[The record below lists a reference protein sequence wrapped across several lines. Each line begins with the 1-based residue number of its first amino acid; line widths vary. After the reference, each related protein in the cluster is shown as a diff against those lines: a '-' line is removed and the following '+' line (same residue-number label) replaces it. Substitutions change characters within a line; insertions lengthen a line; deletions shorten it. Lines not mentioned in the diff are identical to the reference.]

1 MAQLRNNEYYLKKLY
16 RAAEVQDVNKDGK
29 VTRADYDLMVSKYD
43 AMDMPQEYKQEL
55 ADAIYS
61 TSDSLGLTDHTKS
74 LTYDEIVNS
83 WIDNVEKICEYSFDK
98 IFRIID
104 TDKSGTISLKE
115 WEMRYVAMGIP
126 VEHARPSFEAMDTN
140 KDGTISR
147 EEFVVYT
154 SEYFHTS
161 EDTLHS
167 SLLFS
172 MDHSIKLMDLTTTE
186 SRQ

>member
-83 WIDNVEKICEYSFDK
+83 WIDNVEKGGRFANTVS
-98 IFRIID
+98 
-104 TDKSGTISLKE
+104 T
-115 WEMRYVAMGIP
+115 RYFASSIQTK
-126 VEHARPSFEAMDTN
+126 VEL
-140 KDGTISR
+140 
-147 EEFVVYT
+147 Y
-154 SEYFHTS
+154 
-161 EDTLHS
+161 L
-167 SLLFS
+167 
-172 MDHSIKLMDLTTTE
+172 
-186 SRQ
+186 